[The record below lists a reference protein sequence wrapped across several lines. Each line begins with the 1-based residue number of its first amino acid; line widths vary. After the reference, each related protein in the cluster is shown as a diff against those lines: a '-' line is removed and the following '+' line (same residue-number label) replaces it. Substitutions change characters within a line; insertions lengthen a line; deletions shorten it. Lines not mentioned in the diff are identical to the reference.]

1 MRPPGHTHLGSE
13 HLGVVLQDGSTE
25 ADGVRHQV
33 DLLHRHGVLN
43 VVHSVLE
50 VAEELIEREG
60 AALGV
65 QPLVV
70 EEDVVIQI
78 LFMALI
84 RSVEIIYYHLP

>member
-1 MRPPGHTHLGSE
+1 MRNEYLRIVIEDGAAQSY
-13 HLGVVLQDGSTE
+13 GVC
-25 ADGVRHQV
+25 HQV
-33 DLLHRHGVLN
+33 DLLDRHGVLN

-50 VAEELIEREG
+50 V
-60 AALGV
+60 V

-84 RSVEIIYYHLP
+84 RSVEIIDNHLP